1 MIKIVAWTLVK
12 EGMEELYKAGAKDLV
27 AASAAE
33 EGNITYTLNQDIT
46 NPRMFAMIEI
56 WKDQEAIEKHNAS
69 EHFTTIV
76 PKLGEMAED
85 KGIALYREVEWE

>member
-12 EGMEELYKAGAKDLV
+12 EGMEELYKAAAKDLV

-33 EGNITYTLNQDIT
+33 EGNITYTLNQDLT

-76 PKLGEMAED
+76 PKLGEMAEN
-85 KGIALYREVEWE
+85 KGIALYKEVEWK

>member
-1 MIKIVAWTLVK
+1 MIKIVAYTLVK
-12 EGMEELYKAGAKDLV
+12 EGMEEQYKALAKDLV
-27 AASAAE
+27 LCSQAE

-46 NPRMFAMIEI
+46 DPRSFAMIEI

-76 PKLGEMAED
+76 PKLGELAVD
-85 KGIALYREVEWE
+85 RSIALYREVEY